1 MIWSTVLGDIGR
13 IHIQVESNTETC
25 SQNKTFQD
33 KSFHCPRYRYGTW
46 GTNGHTKLANT
57 IKYVRIHWILLNH
70 IRPSSR
76 QTIICHKWNKVMCW
90 VVSHPSTI
98 GLGQVMILHCSAG
111 RTHTRTQTL
120 ETWLLTYTVIPI
132 LSNPIWV
139 FILGS
144 YIWSNSSTFRTSHFF
159 SHMIL
164 PIPSKKPNKL
174 QAKAA
179 SSAKALEAPAPGL
192 SMKFRPDIGL
202 IWVFP

>member
-111 RTHTRTQTL
+111 RTHTHTHTDAWNMITHIHSDTNFVKPNMGFHIGKL
-120 ETWLLTYTVIPI
+120 
-132 LSNPIWV
+132 
-139 FILGS
+139 
-144 YIWSNSSTFRTSHFF
+144 
-159 SHMIL
+159 HMIKL
-164 PIPSKKPNKL
+164 INFPN
-174 QAKAA
+174 
-179 SSAKALEAPAPGL
+179 
-192 SMKFRPDIGL
+192 
-202 IWVFP
+202 FPFF